1 MEVTM
6 DTIQDHLESRQR
18 ELRDSLKNTDDSLRQ
33 LEILAEILN
42 LDERLA
48 RLG

>member
-1 MEVTM
+1 M
-6 DTIQDHLESRQR
+6 DTIQETLESRQR
-18 ELRDSLKNTDDSLRQ
+18 ELRDSLKNADDSVRQ
-33 LEILAEILN
+33 LEILVELHS

>member
-1 MEVTM
+1 M

-18 ELRDSLKNTDDSLRQ
+18 ELRDSLRTTDDSVRQ
-33 LEILAEILN
+33 LEILAELHS

-48 RLG
+48 RLD

>member
-6 DTIQDHLESRQR
+6 DTIQETLESRQR

>member
-1 MEVTM
+1 M
-6 DTIQDHLESRQR
+6 DTIQETLELRQR
-18 ELRDSLKNTDDSLRQ
+18 ELRDSIRNTDDSVRQ
-33 LEILAEILN
+33 LEIHMELHA

>member
-1 MEVTM
+1 M
-6 DTIQDHLESRQR
+6 DTIQETLESRQR
-18 ELRDSLKNTDDSLRQ
+18 ELRDSLNTTDDSVRQ
-33 LEILAEILN
+33 LEILAELFN

>member
-1 MEVTM
+1 M
-6 DTIQDHLESRQR
+6 DTIQETLESRQR
-18 ELRDSLKNTDDSLRQ
+18 ELRDSLNTTDDSIRQ
-33 LEILAEILN
+33 LEIHMELHA

>member
-1 MEVTM
+1 M
-6 DTIQDHLESRQR
+6 DDIQATLELRQR
-18 ELRDSLKNTDDSLRQ
+18 ELRNSLRTTDDAVRQ
-33 LEILAEILN
+33 LEILAELFN

>member
-1 MEVTM
+1 M

-18 ELRDSLKNTDDSLRQ
+18 ELRDSLRSTDDSVRQ
-33 LEILAEILN
+33 LEILAELHS

-48 RLG
+48 RLD

>member
-1 MEVTM
+1 M
-6 DTIQDHLESRQR
+6 DSIQETLESRQR
-18 ELRDSLKNTDDSLRQ
+18 ELRDSLNTTSDSVRQ
-33 LEILAEILN
+33 LEILAELFN

>member
-1 MEVTM
+1 M
-6 DTIQDHLESRQR
+6 DTIQETLESRIIA
-18 ELRDSLKNTDDSLRQ
+18 LRDSLNTTDDSIRR